1 MSKTRFFPSMYPASF
16 SPSRRPFIA
25 PSRIMLRTLLMETN
39 GCILLIASYYLL
51 RNLCHIGA
59 LEDVFPRCFHL
70 SGNEKSNTGQSD
82 RSNRMIWGFLLAR
95 AVFPGHSMTGQ
106 QTEIELILPERFS
119 FVHCKKHSDIFRTRQ
134 KNPKRTSAV
143 SPEHYTP
150 NKVFPPIFPLG
161 LCR

>member
-95 AVFPGHSMTGQ
+95 AVFRCPFMMGQ
-106 QTEIELILPERFS
+106 QTESDS
-119 FVHCKKHSDIFRTRQ
+119 FYQRDFRWFTA
-134 KNPKRTSAV
+134 KNIGTSFGHV
-143 SPEHYTP
+143 
-150 NKVFPPIFPLG
+150 K
-161 LCR
+161 